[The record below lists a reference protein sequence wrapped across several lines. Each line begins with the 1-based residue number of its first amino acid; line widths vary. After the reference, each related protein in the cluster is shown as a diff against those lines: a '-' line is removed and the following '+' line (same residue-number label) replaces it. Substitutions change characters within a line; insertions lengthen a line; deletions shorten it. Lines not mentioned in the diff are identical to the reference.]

1 MNPLQSELAS
11 QWITLLAAGMLVI
24 QLLMV
29 VQGMLLTNIRLFALQ
44 SLMLAAI
51 AAIIAFFH
59 SATHVYWVAGLTLV
73 GKVFFLPWLLNRQ
86 VRRIQIQQ
94 EIAPLLNSSAS
105 MLLCGGFTLL
115 GYIVARPFTSLE
127 RLGNN
132 TLGIAITLLL
142 TGFFL
147 MFNRRKAITQVLALL
162 TVENGVMLAAVALT
176 TYGMPLVVELGI
188 FFDVMVAVMVLG
200 HPGLSHPGDLCL
212 HGRQQ
217 AEPVERMTLLTP
229 ILVVPAVA
237 GLLCLLARS
246 RRLMEWLN
254 VPASASRSR
263 WGCSCWGGCRRRRT
277 S

>member
-1 MNPLQSELAS
+1 MNLPQSELAS
-11 QWITLLAAGMLVI
+11 QLITLLAAGMLVV

-44 SLMLAAI
+44 SLMLVAI

-59 SATHVYWVAGLTLV
+59 NATHVYVVAGLTLV

-86 VRRIQIQQ
+86 VRRMEIEQ

-115 GYIVARPFTSLE
+115 GYVVARPFTSLD

-132 TLGIAITLLL
+132 TFGVAITLLL

-200 HPGLSHPGDLCL
+200 LLVYRIRETFSSMDVSKLSQLKG
-212 HGRQQ
+212 
-217 AEPVERMTLLTP
+217 
-229 ILVVPAVA
+229 
-237 GLLCLLARS
+237 
-246 RRLMEWLN
+246 
-254 VPASASRSR
+254 
-263 WGCSCWGGCRRRRT
+263 
-277 S
+277 

>member
-1 MNPLQSELAS
+1 MNYPPPELAS
-11 QWITLLAAGMLVI
+11 QWITLLAAGMLII

-29 VQGMLLTNIRLFALQ
+29 VQRMLLTSIRLFALQ

-51 AAIIAFFH
+51 AAIVAFFH
-59 SATHVYWVAGLTLV
+59 NAAHVYWVAGLTIV
-73 GKVFFLPWLLNRQ
+73 GKVFFLPWLLNRL
-86 VRRIQIQQ
+86 VRRIQIHQ
-94 EIAPLLNSSAS
+94 EIEPLLNSTAS

-176 TYGMPLVVELGI
+176 SYGMPLVVELGI

-200 HPGLSHPGDLCL
+200 
-212 HGRQQ
+212 
-217 AEPVERMTLLTP
+217 
-229 ILVVPAVA
+229 ILVY
-237 GLLCLLARS
+237 RI
-246 RRLMEWLN
+246 RETF
-254 VPASASRSR
+254 ASMDVSKLSQLK
-263 WGCSCWGGCRRRRT
+263 G
-277 S
+277 

>member
-1 MNPLQSELAS
+1 MNTAPPELAA
-11 QWITLLAAGMLVI
+11 QWITLLAAGMLVV

-29 VQGMLLTNIRLFALQ
+29 VQRMLLTSIRLFAVQ

-51 AAIIAFFH
+51 AALVA
-59 SATHVYWVAGLTLV
+59 SAHHASHVYWVAGLTLV
-73 GKVFFLPWLLNRQ
+73 GKVAFLPWLLDRL
-86 VRRIQIQQ
+86 VKRIQIHQ
-94 EIAPLLNSSAS
+94 EIEPLINPTAS
-105 MLLCGGFTLL
+105 MLVCGGLTLL

-132 TLGIAITLLL
+132 TLASAITLLL

-200 HPGLSHPGDLCL
+200 
-212 HGRQQ
+212 
-217 AEPVERMTLLTP
+217 
-229 ILVVPAVA
+229 ILVY
-237 GLLCLLARS
+237 RIRES
-246 RRLMEWLN
+246 F
-254 VPASASRSR
+254 ASMDVGKLSQLK
-263 WGCSCWGGCRRRRT
+263 G
-277 S
+277 

>member
-1 MNPLQSELAS
+1 MNPAQPELAS

-29 VQGMLLTNIRLFALQ
+29 VQRMLLTNIRLFALQ

-51 AAIIAFFH
+51 AGLVAFFH
-59 SATHVYWVAGLTLV
+59 NATHVYWVVGLTLA
-73 GKVFFLPWLLNRQ
+73 GKVFFLPWLLSRQ
-86 VRRIQIQQ
+86 VRRIQIHQ
-94 EIAPLLNSSAS
+94 EIAPLLNATAS
-105 MLLCGGFTLL
+105 MLLCGGLTLL

-132 TLGIAITLLL
+132 TLAVAITLLL

-188 FFDVMVAVMVLG
+188 FFDVLVAVMVLG
-200 HPGLSHPGDLCL
+200 
-212 HGRQQ
+212 
-217 AEPVERMTLLTP
+217 
-229 ILVVPAVA
+229 ILVY
-237 GLLCLLARS
+237 RIRES
-246 RRLMEWLN
+246 F
-254 VPASASRSR
+254 ASMDVSKLSQLK
-263 WGCSCWGGCRRRRT
+263 G
-277 S
+277 